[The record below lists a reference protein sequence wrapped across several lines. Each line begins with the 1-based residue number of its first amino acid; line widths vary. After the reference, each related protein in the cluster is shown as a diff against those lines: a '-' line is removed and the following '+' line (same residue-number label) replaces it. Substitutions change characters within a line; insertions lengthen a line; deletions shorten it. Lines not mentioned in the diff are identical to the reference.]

1 MANIIKIKRSDSTNT
16 PGSNLVKGELGYS
29 YSSNKL
35 FIGDGS
41 TFDTIGGQVYVQML
55 DHTAGTLTASS
66 AIITD
71 SSSKIDNLLVDNI
84 QINGNTISTSSGN
97 LIITPTGGTVDYSAA
112 AIEFKLV
119 DNSATGMTVATA
131 DHTYMT
137 FDTTNAGE
145 KVTMGRSLDMNGL
158 ELILDADGDT
168 TITADTD
175 DVIDFKI
182 AGTDELK
189 LAADSLRPASNAG
202 LTLGTSSLK
211 FGAAFVDNLKLDG
224 STLSSTNTNGDINIT
239 PNGTGSVVIDGLS
252 FPQADGTANQFLKTD
267 GSGTISFADV
277 STSFTLAADN
287 GTNDTFNTG
296 STLTFTG
303 SEGIDTTVSD
313 DTITIAAEL
322 ATYTNKGV
330 ASFSNTNF
338 TVTSGA
344 VTTADVTFSSDSG
357 SAAGTLGETITV
369 SGGEGIDTSATGSTI
384 TIAAEDATAS
394 NKGVASFSTDNFLV
408 TGGAV
413 TIKDGGVA
421 NAELANSA
429 VTVGTTSIS
438 LGSSSTSIAGVTQ
451 LDVDNLRLD
460 GNVLSSTNS
469 NGNISLNPNGTG
481 TVDVNTSRIVNVT
494 DPTGAQDAAT
504 KAYVD
509 SVKQALDIKDS
520 VRVATTANITIASD
534 LNVGD
539 TIDGVTLADGDRVLV
554 KDQSTGSENGIYVAG
569 ATPARSGDANV
580 SAEVTSGMFMFVEEG
595 TVNGDNGFVLTTN
608 DSITL
613 GTTALTFTQFSGAG
627 QVIAGDALSK
637 SGNTLN
643 VNDDNITLEVNSDS
657 LRIKGISATA
667 VGDILLGASANG
679 GYTRH
684 TKPGSTATALSY
696 ILSMD
701 TAGNARWADVLDGG
715 SF

>member
-71 SSSKIDNLLVDNI
+71 SNSKIDNLLVDNI

-119 DNSATGMTVATA
+119 DNSATGLTVATA

-168 TITADTD
+168 SITADTD
-175 DVIDFKI
+175 DQIHFKV
-182 AGTDELK
+182 AGSDELK
-189 LAADSLRPASNAG
+189 LSATNLFPASDGG
-202 LTLGTSSLK
+202 LALGSSNFK

-239 PNGTGSVVIDGLS
+239 PNGTGSVVLDGIN

-267 GSGTISFADV
+267 GSGQLSFADV
-277 STSFTLAADN
+277 STSFTLAADS

-429 VTVGTTSIS
+429 VTVGSTSIS
-438 LGSSSTSIAGVTQ
+438 LGASSTSIAGVTQ

-481 TVDVNTSRIVNVT
+481 TVDVNSSRIVNVT

-569 ATPARSGDANV
+569 SSPARAGDANV

-643 VNDDNITLEVNSDS
+643 VNDDNITLEVNTDA